1 ATSSWFF
8 QTNLGKGVFSPD
20 FTALHETRTTAL
32 GVRSL
37 ITFEER
43 DHAESYV
50 ADMDASGRNAIL
62 IANKGEAQALDADG
76 GAIGPT
82 QPFNSGTF
90 AIVAATTHPTAA

>member
-1 ATSSWFF
+1 M
-8 QTNLGKGVFSPD
+8 
-20 FTALHETRTTAL
+20 
-32 GVRSL
+32 RSL

-76 GAIGPT
+76 GAIGPGVLPST
-82 QPFNSGTF
+82 SGKAEEASRIRLSAMSPFF
-90 AIVAATTHPTAA
+90 YI